1 MKLRTLA
8 AGLALATPL
17 LLAAAQAAP
26 LELLPV
32 QGDVWLLAGGPTN
45 VAVQVGREG
54 ILLVDAP
61 PEALTDEAMALLH
74 TVSKLPVRFVITT
87 ALDPERTR
95 GDRALGRYSEPLP
108 GTERA
113 GAGNVGAN
121 ALTAAGG
128 AVNGL
133 EVLAHENVL
142 NRLSSLGKE
151 AAPGFAGAF
160 VTSEYFLPWKDFPMN
175 GEAVIVTHLPAAHS
189 DGDSLVHFRRSD
201 VLVTGDVFTPGQFPR
216 IDLAR
221 GGSVQGELDALNRIL
236 DIAVPGPFQEG
247 GTMVVPG
254 RGRLCDEADVV
265 EYRDMVK
272 IITDRVQEQLRRKQT
287 LAQVL
292 AARPA
297 QDYETE
303 YGGARGGPGAGEFV
317 TAIYQSLAAP
327 AKHKEARP

>member
-1 MKLRTLA
+1 MKRITRSMLLAVGGTLA
-8 AGLALATPL
+8 WP
-17 LLAAAQAAP
+17 AAQAAG

-32 QGDVWLLAGGPTN
+32 QGDVWMIAGGPTN

-54 ILLVDAP
+54 LLFVDAP
-61 PEALTDEAMALLH
+61 PAALTDEAMTLVRTL
-74 TVSKLPVRFVITT
+74 SPLPVRVVVTT

-95 GDRALGRYSEPLP
+95 GDRSLARHAEALP

-113 GAGNVGAN
+113 NAPGSIASASGSVG
-121 ALTAAGG
+121 
-128 AVNGL
+128 GL
-133 EVLAHENVL
+133 QVLGHENVL
-142 NRLSSLGKE
+142 NRLTSLGKAE
-151 AAPGFAGAF
+151 SAAYEGAMA
-160 VTSEYFLPWKDFPMN
+160 TSEYFMPTKDFPMN
-175 GEAVIVTHLPAAHS
+175 GEAVVLTHLPAAHT

-236 DIAVPGPFQEG
+236 DIAVPGPYQEG
-247 GTMVVPG
+247 GTMVIPG

-272 IITDRVQEQLRRKQT
+272 IVADRVQDLLKKRQS

-303 YGGARGGPGAGEFV
+303 YGGARGGPGATEFV
-317 TAIYQSLAAP
+317 TAVYQSLAP
-327 AKHKEARP
+327 TSKKKEARP

>member
-1 MKLRTLA
+1 MKLRMLT

-45 VAVQVGREG
+45 VAVQVGRDG
-54 ILLVDAP
+54 VLLVDAP
-61 PEALTDEAMALLH
+61 PEALTDEAMVLVR
-74 TVSKLPVRFVITT
+74 TVSKLPVRYVIST

-95 GDRALGRYSEPLP
+95 GDRALGRYAEPLL
-108 GTERA
+108 GTER
-113 GAGNVGAN
+113 GAINVTNN
-121 ALTAAGG
+121 AVASAGG
-128 AVNGL
+128 PINGL
-133 EVLAHENVL
+133 EVLGHENVL
-142 NRLSSLGKE
+142 NRLTSLPKE
-151 AAPGFAGAF
+151 QAASLAGAL
-160 VTSEYFLPWKDFPMN
+160 VTSEYYLPWKDFPMN
-175 GEAVIVTHLPAAHS
+175 GDAVVVTHLPAAHT

-247 GTMVVPG
+247 GTMVIPG
-254 RGRLCDEADVV
+254 RGRICDEADVV

-272 IITDRVQEQLRRKQT
+272 IITDRVQDQLRRKQA

-292 AARPA
+292 ASRPA

-303 YGGARGGPGAGEFV
+303 YGGTRGGPTAEEFV
-317 TAIYQSLAAP
+317 TTLYKSLAAQP
-327 AKHKEARP
+327 KKKDAKP

>member
-1 MKLRTLA
+1 MKLRTLT

-45 VAVQVGREG
+45 VVVQAGRDG
-54 ILLVDAP
+54 ILFVDAP
-61 PEALTDEAMALLH
+61 PEALTDEAMALVH
-74 TVSKLPVRFVITT
+74 TVSKLPVRYVITT

-95 GDRALGRYSEPLP
+95 GDRALGRFAEQLP

-113 GAGNVGAN
+113 GANN
-121 ALTAAGG
+121 AFAAAGG
-128 AVNGL
+128 ALNGL
-133 EVLAHENVL
+133 EVLGHENVL
-142 NRLSSLGKE
+142 NRLTSLGKDD
-151 AAPGFAGAF
+151 APRFAGALA
-160 VTSEYFLPWKDFPMN
+160 TTEYYLPWKDFPMN
-175 GEAVIVTHLPAAHS
+175 GDAVIVTYLPAAHT

-216 IDLAR
+216 IDMAR

-247 GTMVVPG
+247 GTMVIPG
-254 RGRLCDEADVV
+254 RGRICDEADVV

-272 IITDRVQEQLRRKQT
+272 IIADRVQDLLRRKQT

-303 YGGARGGPGAGEFV
+303 YGGARGGPSVDEFV
-317 TAIYQSLAAP
+317 TTIYRGLGAQP
-327 AKHKEARP
+327 KKKEARP

>member
-1 MKLRTLA
+1 MKLHTLT
-8 AGLALATPL
+8 AGLVLATPL
-17 LLAAAQAAP
+17 LSAAALAAQ

-45 VAVQVGREG
+45 VVVQAGRDG
-54 ILLVDAP
+54 ILFVDAP
-61 PEALTDEAMALLH
+61 PEALTDEAMALVR
-74 TVSKLPVRFVITT
+74 TVSKLPVRYVITT

-95 GDRALGRYSEPLP
+95 GDRALGRFAEPLP

-113 GAGNVGAN
+113 GANN
-121 ALTAAGG
+121 AYAAAGG
-128 AVNGL
+128 ALNGL
-133 EVLAHENVL
+133 EVLGHENVL
-142 NRLSSLGKE
+142 NRLTSLGKDE
-151 AAPGFAGAF
+151 APKFAGALA
-160 VTSEYFLPWKDFPMN
+160 TTEYYLPWKDFPMN
-175 GEAVIVTHLPAAHS
+175 GDAVIVTHLAAAHT

-216 IDLAR
+216 IDTAR

-247 GTMVVPG
+247 GTMVIPG
-254 RGRLCDEADVV
+254 RGRICDEADVV
-265 EYRDMVK
+265 EYRDMLK
-272 IITDRVQEQLRRKQT
+272 IIADRVQDLLRRKQT

-303 YGGARGGPGAGEFV
+303 YGGARGGPSVEEFV
-317 TAIYQSLAAP
+317 TAIYRGLGAQP
-327 AKHKEARP
+327 KKKEAQP

>member
-1 MKLRTLA
+1 MSLA
-8 AGLALATPL
+8 ATALHPALAD
-17 LLAAAQAAP
+17 AAG

-32 QGDVWLLAGGPTN
+32 QGNVYLLAGGPTN
-45 VAVQVGREG
+45 VAVQVGVEG
-54 ILLVDAP
+54 LLLVDAP
-61 PEALTDEAMALLH
+61 PEALTTEAMALVRTL
-74 TVSKLPVRFVITT
+74 SPLPVRVVIST

-95 GDRALGRYSEPLP
+95 GDLALARYAEALP

-113 GAGNVGAN
+113 A
-121 ALTAAGG
+121 AAGSFAAASG
-128 AVNGL
+128 SVSGL
-133 EVLAHENVL
+133 QVLGHENVL
-142 NRLSSLGKE
+142 NRLTALGKQE
-151 AAPGFAGAF
+151 APAFEGALA
-160 VTSEYFLPWKDFPMN
+160 TSEYFLPSKDFPMN
-175 GEAVIVTHLPAAHS
+175 GEAVVVTHLPAAHT

-236 DIAVPGPFQEG
+236 DLAVPGPFQEG
-247 GTMVVPG
+247 GTMVIPG

-272 IITDRVQEQLRRKQT
+272 IIADRVQDLLRKRQS

-303 YGGARGGPGAGEFV
+303 YGGVRGGPTAGEFV
-317 TAIYQSLAAP
+317 TAVYRSLTP
-327 AKHKEARP
+327 VAKQKESRP